1 MSKKKK
7 ESIDLDKAFK
17 SAELDDYEFKKEDLG
32 CTLIRDFPKRD
43 KPNFDWEPNLE
54 WDLEGRK
61 PEKPTDDEG

>member
-7 ESIDLDKAFK
+7 EPVDLDKAFK

-43 KPNFDWEPNLE
+43 KPNFDW
-54 WDLEGRK
+54 DLEGRK

>member
-7 ESIDLDKAFK
+7 EPFDLDKIVK
-17 SAELDDYEFKKEDLG
+17 SAELDDHEFKIEDAG
-32 CTLIRDFPKRD
+32 CTLIRDFPTKRSG
-43 KPNFDWEPNLE
+43 NFD